1 MADIAERLD
10 SLRFNRRETGRLG
23 LALTLSLAFHLAVFS
38 SYEIGQ
44 RFHLFPALRTLTQN
58 LAMLPKMPAQSP
70 EQPLQFVMVDHP
82 STEAPENAKYYS
94 SQNSRAT
101 NPDADENSKN
111 PKLNGK
117 QTDMPK
123 TENVPKPEFNKLQ
136 PSPQPINRD
145 QNQPSQSLQPGDLVL
160 GNPTELQQ
168 PQQQQTERPRTLSQ
182 VLPHKMP
189 GLMMRQEGGV
199 HQVAL
204 QPSLDAKAT
213 QFGAYDELFIEA
225 VTQRWYD
232 LLDSQQF
239 ALDRTGRVVVRFHLN
254 DDGTISDM
262 TVLDNTVG
270 ELLGQV
276 CVDAIH
282 DPAPYAPWPEDLR
295 RLVGATYRDVTFT
308 FYYY

>member
-1 MADIAERLD
+1 MADSAERLD

-23 LALTLSLAFHLAVFS
+23 LALTLSLASHVAIFSIYEVGEHL
-38 SYEIGQ
+38 
-44 RFHLFPALRTLTQN
+44 HLLPALRTLTQN

-70 EQPLQFVMVDHP
+70 EQPLQFVMVEHP
-82 STEAPENAKYYS
+82 STEAPDNAKYYS
-94 SQNSRAT
+94 SQNSHAANT
-101 NPDADENSKN
+101 DADENSKN

-117 QTDMPK
+117 QTDVPK

-136 PSPQPINRD
+136 PSPQPINHE
-145 QNQPSQSLQPGDLVL
+145 QTQPSQSLQPGDLVL

-168 PQQQQTERPRTLSQ
+168 QQQQERPRTLSQ
-182 VLPHKMP
+182 VLPRKMP
-189 GLMMRQEGGV
+189 GLMMHQEGGV
-199 HQVAL
+199 HNISL

-239 ALDRTGRVVVRFHLN
+239 ALDRTGRVVVQFHLN
-254 DDGTISDM
+254 DDGTITDM
-262 TVLDNTVG
+262 TVLDNNVG

-295 RLVGATYRDVTFT
+295 RLVGATYREVTFT